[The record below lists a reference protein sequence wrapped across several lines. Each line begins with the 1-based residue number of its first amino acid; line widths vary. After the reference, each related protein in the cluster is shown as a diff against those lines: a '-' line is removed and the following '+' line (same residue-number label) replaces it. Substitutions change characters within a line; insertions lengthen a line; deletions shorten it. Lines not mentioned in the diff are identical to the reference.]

1 MTLGSALA
9 TRPLYDER
17 VPMRDGVELS
27 ADVFLPDDSGGPWPA
42 ILFRTPY
49 DNASPDVVQLGLL
62 YSAHGYAF
70 VAQDVRGRGDSDGRF
85 IPFRQEGEDGHDTI
99 EWVAQQQWCDGAVG
113 TAGGSYCAVAQWL
126 AARERPPH
134 LRAIASAAA
143 PGRWTEELPSL
154 FGTHS
159 SHWINFLN
167 VTSGS
172 DIEAVVI
179 AASSEAHTELILA
192 ATAAGKAVFCEK
204 PMGLTIADIDR
215 AIEAARAAGVA
226 LQVGFNRRFS
236 ADFAAARQL
245 VLDGKIGPPQ
255 LIRSVTRDPGLAN
268 PGGVP
273 LWTIFLQTLI
283 HDFDTLLWLNPGAN
297 ATTVYASADALV
309 APEFEDA
316 GLFDTAIVVIKFDN
330 GAIATAE
337 ASFSAV
343 YGYDVRGE
351 VFGSAGMATIG
362 EVARNSLRYHA
373 ATAAMPTPCAAM
385 SNCSATPTPPS
396 SQSSPTPSVAAASR
410 L

>member
-1 MTLGSALA
+1 MADSAAIAEPVRVGVVGVGRIGTSHAELLA
-9 TRPLYDER
+9 RR
-17 VPMRDGVELS
+17 VPGARLLAV
-27 ADVFLPDDSGGPWPA
+27 ADPRPGAADAVASRLGCRA
-42 ILFRTPY
+42 V
-49 DNASPDVVQLGLL
+49 ASP
-62 YSAHGYAF
+62 
-70 VAQDVRGRGDSDGRF
+70 AQ
-85 IPFRQEGEDGHDTI
+85 
-99 EWVAQQQWCDGAVG
+99 
-113 TAGGSYCAVAQWL
+113 
-126 AARERPPH
+126 
-134 LRAIASAAA
+134 
-143 PGRWTEELPSL
+143 L
-154 FGTHS
+154 FG
-159 SHWINFLN
+159 
-167 VTSGS
+167 GS

-192 ATAAGKAVFCEK
+192 ATAAGKAIFCEK
-204 PMGLTIADIDR
+204 PMGLTIADIDQ

-309 APEFEDA
+309 APEFKDA
-316 GLFDTAIVVIKFDN
+316 GLLDTAIVVIKFDN

-362 EVARNSLRYHA
+362 DVARNSLRYHSRDGRRA
-373 ATAAMPTPCAAM
+373 DTVRGDVELFRDAYTAEFAEFTDAVRGRREPAVTGRDARRALVLALASIESVKTGLPV
-385 SNCSATPTPPS
+385 SVGTIDPS
-396 SQSSPTPSVAAASR
+396 
-410 L
+410 